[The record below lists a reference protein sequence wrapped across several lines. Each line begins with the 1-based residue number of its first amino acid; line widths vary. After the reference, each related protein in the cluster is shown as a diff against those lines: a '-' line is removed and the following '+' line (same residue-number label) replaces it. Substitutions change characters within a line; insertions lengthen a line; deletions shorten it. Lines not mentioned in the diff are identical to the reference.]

1 MVMFGEAAFSAKF
14 VAGEGGGDSAS
25 FIRRT
30 FLSLVTIMLY
40 QSTVRHVI
48 VTTLGLFLS
57 AYLIF
62 LYMFCGLRN
71 CKRVVMAGVETRKL
85 GIRSVVGPVSIVPQ
99 TVLQPSLITVDVGTR
114 SARSHNC
121 PP

>member
-25 FIRRT
+25 VIQRT
-30 FLSLVTIMLY
+30 FLSLVIIMLF
-40 QSTVRHVI
+40 QSAVRHVI

-62 LYMFCGLRN
+62 CTCFVGCATVREWLW
-71 CKRVVMAGVETRKL
+71 RVWKL
-85 GIRSVVGPVSIVPQ
+85 ACWVFEVS
-99 TVLQPSLITVDVGTR
+99 
-114 SARSHNC
+114 
-121 PP
+121 